1 MGVFHPFLGMPGKET
16 LPVLPSVPPTNERHP
31 VLLLDSPPLLLQQPQ
46 SGFLSSG
53 GAAVDS
59 RIPLLLSTVAL
70 QGRSDPLL
78 RGREG
83 LPAGRPVTLFYQNG
97 AGEWISNP

>member
-31 VLLLDSPPLLLQQPQ
+31 VLLLDSPLLLRQPQ
-46 SGFLSSG
+46 PGFLSSG
-53 GAAVDS
+53 GDAVDS
-59 RIPLLLSTVAL
+59 RVPLLLSTVAL
-70 QGRSDPLL
+70 QGRSAPLL
-78 RGREG
+78 SGRVG

-97 AGEWISNP
+97 VGEWISNP